1 MNETA
6 TILRLLKKGS
16 STRLL
21 SIPTSG
27 ASPAVSGAERLWESN
42 ATTRSGRKADARPT
56 LRRAVTCGSTLLV
69 G

>member
-27 ASPAVSGAERLWESN
+27 ASPAVSGAERLWN
-42 ATTRSGRKADARPT
+42 RTRLHDPDGRLTRD
-56 LRRAVTCGSTLLV
+56 RRYAGL
-69 G
+69 